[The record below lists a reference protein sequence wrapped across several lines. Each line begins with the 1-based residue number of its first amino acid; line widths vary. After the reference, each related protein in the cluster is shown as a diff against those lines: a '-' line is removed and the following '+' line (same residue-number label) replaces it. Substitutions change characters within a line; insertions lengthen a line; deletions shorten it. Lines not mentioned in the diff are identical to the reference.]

1 MMRRKLLVLLTC
13 ALVVLGGAGIA
24 ACTND
29 PPPEEPVAV
38 LKTESNQAGIDVYS
52 VTYVAI
58 DLPALFEKLPEGAA
72 FQATSGSEHLTVS
85 NVSSAGKLNV
95 ISDGT
100 TGDYT
105 VSVKVIVDGKE
116 VFSFS
121 VGIAVTDSA
130 PAPEVKKEL
139 EDVAFDAPVF
149 PDPGKTYIEYSLD
162 LSEYFDAADNVAYTM
177 TGSDDS
183 VTMTASEA
191 DPYLVT
197 LVFTEFGEKEIR
209 IGAVQ
214 KGEEKAFSEFTATV
228 TASTPAQLIN
238 GDFEQDYTGWD
249 LDSWAKAAYS
259 IYDSNVDIWGNG
271 VDNDGKYLYGYY
283 NESGTCEFTSSVFVA
298 QGSGYITWKMAGNC
312 TERLQFVLMQYNE
325 EGEDV
330 EIAKFNNWY
339 FGVYAGSGFIF
350 REYYYQIPQ
359 EYLGS
364 KCYFKVVDE
373 ASAEETGFS
382 FINLDSIVTY
392 YETAPVTDAMYPAGY
407 CVSPEGGE
415 LDMSDTSKDPFPT
428 DLSTVPYQLVNGDFE
443 SGYTG
448 WYMTTEEK
456 NAYAIYGSKTDIWNN
471 PVNATNN
478 YLYGYANEGFAAAN
492 FHSSLFKAGG
502 SGMITWKM
510 AGNSTAD
517 LQFVLMRYDPEGED
531 TVIAT
536 FNNWYYPISQ
546 ESGFIFR
553 NYYYQLDMETYGDSY
568 LYFVV
573 KDYKAADFGFIC
585 LDDIVTYYETAP
597 SFGEGWFK
605 AGYVT
610 DPDAASSTV

>member
-1 MMRRKLLVLLTC
+1 
-13 ALVVLGGAGIA
+13 
-24 ACTND
+24 
-29 PPPEEPVAV
+29 
-38 LKTESNQAGIDVYS
+38 
-52 VTYVAI
+52 
-58 DLPALFEKLPEGAA
+58 
-72 FQATSGSEHLTVS
+72 
-85 NVSSAGKLNV
+85 
-95 ISDGT
+95 
-100 TGDYT
+100 
-105 VSVKVIVDGKE
+105 
-116 VFSFS
+116 
-121 VGIAVTDSA
+121 
-130 PAPEVKKEL
+130 
-139 EDVAFDAPVF
+139 
-149 PDPGKTYIEYSLD
+149 
-162 LSEYFDAADNVAYTM
+162 
-177 TGSDDS
+177 
-183 VTMTASEA
+183 
-191 DPYLVT
+191 
-197 LVFTEFGEKEIR
+197 
-209 IGAVQ
+209 
-214 KGEEKAFSEFTATV
+214 
-228 TASTPAQLIN
+228 
-238 GDFEQDYTGWD
+238 
-249 LDSWAKAAYS
+249 
-259 IYDSNVDIWGNG
+259 
-271 VDNDGKYLYGYY
+271 
-283 NESGTCEFTSSVFVA
+283 
-298 QGSGYITWKMAGNC
+298 MAGNC

-428 DLSTVPYQLVNGDFE
+428 DLSTVSYQLVNGDFE

-517 LQFVLMRYDPEGED
+517 LQFVLMQYDPEGED

-536 FNNWYYPISQ
+536 FNNWYFPISQ